1 MKKLLFFASAV
12 AMFASCSKDL
22 TEDVAPAL
30 SGENAIYASYE
41 ADSET
46 RSHVDGTAAKW
57 DNGDALGVFAAEAGD
72 KTNAYFGYDGTKFV
86 GSLKQVKGEDIFVY
100 YPWSRDMAF
109 GASDNK
115 LTFEIPATQYYN
127 HLYTEGW
134 GSFVSGV
141 VPAVAAAEEV
151 DKSKDVNVTLQPV
164 VSYLSIP
171 IKGVGK
177 VSKVELSMTL
187 GDTSSATNVAL
198 TGDVVVDLANAPTT
212 KQKNVDNKGK
222 EVDDDTFFTI
232 SPMATASQEDVITL
246 DCGDGVDLNP
256 ETAKYFMFVI
266 PAYINLTDQVNF
278 KISVV
283 DEKDAKTT
291 YDRTIAAGKLKST
304 YRNYI
309 LHYDSADITWSEG
322 GAYIISNEYEF
333 LMYADAATN
342 GYDNVAYVV
351 DAMWDEDQSQQKILR
366 PAVIIKDLDFGEGFN
381 TDPTL
386 SKVDKNVADYLKDLL
401 AAYVD
406 NGKAIPTIGAG
417 DDAVK
422 FEIEGNVDG
431 EAAEIKNLKVVGNG
445 MFGGKAKIGNVVK
458 NITLTNIEVEGD
470 YLVTEY
476 ADAPVSMNQSTPF
489 EKLEK
494 ITVNGGTIK
503 STNKNIAVVD
513 KAYTRNLDAVKVNG
527 ELPAGAKYAN
537 TLYVSSNVNTPL
549 DPALTFN
556 TVKGVYSGKG
566 KIVTVTAEG
575 AKAFIDAIDVKASG
589 ANWFSVVERE
599 APATEGAAGAVKTSF
614 WTGFVPADAPTGD
627 VFTAEALAY
636 AVKNRKPV
644 VLTND
649 IDLMNGDWKKVADA
663 AGYTSVN
670 VNSKQPEAAAA
681 AEAATTPAPAVV
693 YTIKNVTL
701 AYAEDDEYKPA
712 HSSGYLSLFGYEAA
726 VENIVVDGIVVDDAN
741 QPESVTNCY
750 TAGLAHTG
758 SAKNVTVKN
767 AKINATKFSNSNKYH
782 IEYTGVLFAYTE
794 SVENCTVVDS
804 EVTGT
809 KTIGYVAGLLG
820 LTDKTV
826 AEFKINGVKS
836 GSNKT
841 FGKIAVALPDNE
853 KQTWTDVTF
862 TDYAGSMAIE
872 DFYVDGEKAHIIKL
886 SINGKAGT
894 LYTINPLAEEEEK

>member
-12 AMFASCSKDL
+12 AMLASCSKDL
-22 TEDVAPAL
+22 TADVAAPIEGN
-30 SGENAIYASYE
+30 SKIYADYNVGNPESRTHAGVEGNTFAYYWDE
-41 ADSET
+41 ADAIGVYANE
-46 RSHVDGTAAKW
+46 V
-57 DNGDALGVFAAEAGD
+57 GDA
-72 KTNAYFGYDGTKFV
+72 TNAMFKNT
-86 GSLKQVKGEDIFVY
+86 STSVKGEFTGSLQMVAGTEYVAY
-100 YPWSRDMAF
+100 YPYSPTTKYTADGITLNILANQNYNF
-109 GASDNK
+109 DGGAN
-115 LTFEIPATQYYN
+115 
-127 HLYTEGW
+127 
-134 GSFVSGV
+134 GSFAQGAAPAIATGTAV
-141 VPAVAAAEEV
+141 VDENGNKTAMTLSFTPVA
-151 DKSKDVNVTLQPV
+151 SYIV
-164 VSYLSIP
+164 VP
-171 IKGVGK
+171 IKGVGDK
-177 VSKVELSMTL
+177 VKKLELEIGSENL
-187 GDTSSATNVAL
+187 AGEI
-198 TGDVVVDLANAPTT
+198 VVDPNFEDLEDIAKLVPE
-212 KQKNVDNKGK
+212 DGGK
-222 EVDDDTFFTI
+222 T
-232 SPMATASQEDVITL
+232 ITL
-246 DCGDGVDLNP
+246 HCGDGVVLNKDK
-256 ETAKYFMFVI
+256 ETYFWFVV
-266 PAYINLTDQVNF
+266 PAGTKLTGVMKVTVTSEDGKQELTRNFTEVEPTMGGEKINATV
-278 KISVV
+278 
-283 DEKDAKTT
+283 
-291 YDRTIAAGKLKST
+291 
-304 YRNYI
+304 RNYA
-309 LHYDSADITWSEG
+309 HVFGPNATDDFFYNPT
-322 GAYIISNEYEF
+322 GAYIITNEYEF

-342 GYDNVAYVV
+342 GKDNVAYEVE
-351 DAMWDEDQSQQKILR
+351 AMWDEDDLR
-366 PAVIIKDLDFGEGFN
+366 PAVIIKDLDFGVGFDTN
-381 TDPTL
+381 PRLDDVPTD
-386 SKVDKNVADYLKDLL
+386 VADYLKKLL
-401 AAYVD
+401 AAYKD
-406 NGKAIPTIGAG
+406 NEKAIPTIGAG
-417 DDAVK
+417 DNAVK

-575 AKAFIDAIDVKASG
+575 AKTFIDAIDVKASG